1 MESHGCFCLPDDR
14 RLAGIWMLHKV
25 KKDFMTNNMQQ
36 QVFEKIIQDASIL
49 GICSGDTVMI
59 HSSAK
64 ALGLREDGSD
74 GGLETVILGL
84 LETVGPTGTLLF
96 PGLSYANVTPDT
108 PFFDARKTPTCVGAI
123 AEYVRTRTGTIRST
137 HPTHSICAIGYRSQI
152 LTGSHHHDTT
162 PVGRNSPL
170 SILPQI
176 GGKILM
182 MGCGTSPNTSMH
194 GVEELTEPPYLYSG
208 IQTLYQCTD
217 INGIQHR
224 MKVLGHGFSTVSA
237 QRYDRIE
244 PLLAPDKEIW
254 NGTILNAKCVL
265 MDSAAIWKTGE
276 MKLRQDPFYFVDL
289 SKQSERNS

>member
-1 MESHGCFCLPDDR
+1 MAKNTR
-14 RLAGIWMLHKV
+14 
-25 KKDFMTNNMQQ
+25 QQ
-36 QVFEKIIQDASIL
+36 IFEKVAQDASIL
-49 GICSGDTVMI
+49 GIHSGDIVMI

-64 ALGLREDGSD
+64 ALGLLEDGSD
-74 GGLETVILGL
+74 GGIETVILGL
-84 LETVGPTGTLLF
+84 LEAVGTTGTLLF
-96 PGLSYANVTPDT
+96 PGLSYVQVTLDK

-123 AEYVRTRTGTIRST
+123 AEYVRTRPGTTRST
-137 HPTHSICAIGYRSQI
+137 HPTHSICAIGSRAQE
-152 LTGSHHHDTT
+152 LTASHHHDTT

-182 MGCGTSPNTSMH
+182 MGCGTRPNTSMH

-208 IQTLYQCTD
+208 IQTLYLCTD

-244 PLLAPDKEIW
+244 NLLAPGTEIW
-254 NGTILNAKCVL
+254 NGTILNAKCTL
-265 MDSAAIWKTGE
+265 MDSAALWKAGE
-276 MKLRQDPFYFVDL
+276 RKLRQDPFYFVDL
-289 SKQSERNS
+289 SK